1 MTEKGAAISKQ
12 SKEIISEILEDYD
25 FDYVE
30 YITPGK
36 ELGERL
42 NVSEKIVL
50 LENHGL
56 ICSGN
61 SFEETFNMSLKV
73 NQLCKEWLIRNSKTF
88 KTFRDTVGA
97 SGSQGQ
103 ITAFLKGIS
112 GFAEDAARKLAVGV
126 AAFGNFLLNKR
137 WTFKEKVWS

>member
-1 MTEKGAAISKQ
+1 MIYHTHPIYVNVILCSKQ

-36 ELGERL
+36 ELGEKL
-42 NVSEKIVL
+42 NVTEKIVL

-56 ICSGN
+56 ICGGN
-61 SFEETFNMSLKV
+61 SFEETFNMSLKI

-88 KTFRDTVGA
+88 KTFRDV
-97 SGSQGQ
+97 S
-103 ITAFLKGIS
+103 
-112 GFAEDAARKLAVGV
+112 
-126 AAFGNFLLNKR
+126 
-137 WTFKEKVWS
+137 